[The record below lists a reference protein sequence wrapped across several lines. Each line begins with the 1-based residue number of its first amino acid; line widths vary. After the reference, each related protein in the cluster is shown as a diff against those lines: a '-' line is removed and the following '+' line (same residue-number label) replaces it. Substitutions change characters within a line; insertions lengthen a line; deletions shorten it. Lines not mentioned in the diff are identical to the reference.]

1 MRRNKTFLFVPG
13 DSGRKIE
20 SARGING
27 GAVILD
33 LEDGVAEGQ
42 KKLALQNVQTVASTI
57 TNTELWVR
65 LNQIPRAEEE
75 FEQLKGQENI
85 KGFWIPKA
93 EPASCKNLI
102 STISKQGK
110 KVGVLIET
118 AKGYVQRNELLGIEG
133 VTHVQL
139 GQYDLA
145 GDLGIQLESPVTKT
159 ALSALRLEIAI
170 AARANQLEGVVGPVS
185 ANFKDLEK
193 FNSSCEELVQLG
205 YDARACI
212 HPDQIP
218 VVHKAFTPSPEQVD
232 WASAILNRFKKQ
244 TSLGSGAYVEED
256 GSMADAATVRTARSI
271 LGRAED

>member
-57 TNTELWVR
+57 TNAELWVR

-75 FEQLKGQENI
+75 FEQLKDQENI

-102 STISKQGK
+102 SKISKQGK

-118 AKGYVQRNELLGIEG
+118 AKGYIQRNELLGIEG

-145 GDLGIQLESPVTKT
+145 GDLGIQLESVVTKT
-159 ALSALRLEIAI
+159 AIAYIRLEITI
-170 AARANQLEGVVGPVS
+170 AAKANNLEGIVGPVS
-185 ANFKDLEK
+185 ANFRDLNE
-193 FNSSCEELVQLG
+193 FADSCGELADLG

-212 HPDQIP
+212 HPDQLSIAD
-218 VVHKAFTPSPEQVD
+218 KAFTPSEDQVD
-232 WASAILNRFKKQ
+232 WAKGILERFEKQ

-271 LGRAED
+271 LDRAAD